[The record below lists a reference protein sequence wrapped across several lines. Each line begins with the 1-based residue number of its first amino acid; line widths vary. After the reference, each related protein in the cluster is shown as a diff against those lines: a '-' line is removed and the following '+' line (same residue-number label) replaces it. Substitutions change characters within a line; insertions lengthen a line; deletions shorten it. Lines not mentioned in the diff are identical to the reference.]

1 MLDFNHVLNTPGYD
15 IQTFMGTSGTTL
27 IQWQTW
33 RKPRGVK
40 WIYMIGVGGGASGQT
55 GINTGTTSGGGA
67 GGSSGAQ
74 TMLMIPAMFIP
85 DVLYI
90 QAGLGGVGSTTSG
103 GQNNAGTITY
113 VSVEPNTTLTTQTT
127 LLFANGGPAGGT
139 VPTSTAGGVTAAT
152 AAVATIANM
161 PLAGRGHYQFLA
173 GLGGGTGGTSTTSG
187 GGPGFPQTG
196 LMVQGGCGG
205 GGTSAGTAQGG
216 GGSMGAA
223 IGQTFPVTSAS
234 GSSPDGVNFQAAF
247 YQMNYGGT
255 GGVGASN
262 SVDAGKG
269 GAGSPGA
276 GGGGGGGANTTRTAV
291 KGGDGGPGF
300 VIIISF

>member
-15 IQTFMGTSGTTL
+15 VQTFMGNANALTT
-27 IQWQTW
+27 WQTW

-55 GINTGTTSGGGA
+55 GINSGTSSGGGA

-85 DVLYI
+85 DTLYI
-90 QAGLGGVGSTTSG
+90 QAGQGGVGATTSG
-103 GQNNAGTITY
+103 ALSVAGTNSYVMVEPGLVTAVQTVLLVAFGSNAGD
-113 VSVEPNTTLTTQTT
+113 
-127 LLFANGGPAGGT
+127 T
-139 VPTSTAGGVTAAT
+139 VPTATAGGVPAPAAS
-152 AAVATIANM
+152 VATIANM
-161 PLAGRGHYQFLA
+161 PLAGRGQYQFLA
-173 GLGGGTGGTSTTSG
+173 GQAGGAGGTSTTSG
-187 GGPGFPQTG
+187 SGPGFPATG

-223 IGQTFPVTSAS
+223 IGQTFPVTSALS
-234 GSSPDGVNFQAAF
+234 TSPDGVNFQAAF

-255 GGVGASN
+255 GGVGATN
-262 SVDAGKG
+262 SVNAGKG

>member
-1 MLDFNHVLNTPGYD
+1 MLDFNHILNTPGYD
-15 IQTFMGTSGTTL
+15 MQTFVGTSGTTL

-67 GGSSGAQ
+67 GGGSGAQ
-74 TMLMIPAMFIP
+74 TMLMIPAMFVP
-85 DVLYI
+85 DLLYI
-90 QAGLGGVGSTTSG
+90 QAGQGGVGATTSG
-103 GQNNAGTITY
+103 SQNIAGTITY
-113 VSVEPNTTLTTQTT
+113 VSVEPNTALTTQTT

-139 VPTSTAGGVTAAT
+139 APTATAGGITAAT

-161 PLAGRGHYQFLA
+161 PLAGRGQYQFLA
-173 GLGGGTGGTSTTSG
+173 GQAGGTGGTNTTG
-187 GGPGFPQTG
+187 GVGPGFPSTG
-196 LMVQGGCGG
+196 LMVQGGGGG
-205 GGTSAGTAQGG
+205 GGTNAGTVSDGSQ
-216 GGSMGAA
+216 SMGAA
-223 IGQTFPVTSAS
+223 IGQTFPITFGGS
-234 GSSPDGVNFQAAF
+234 GQSGINFQAAF

-255 GGVGASN
+255 GGAGASN